1 MARRLSRREFHNIR
15 RTNEDRVPQQNR
27 VFRTGRTAGVHIGPD
42 SALTVS
48 AVWACIRYLTYTV
61 AMLPWDVKS
70 DSSKGTEIQKR
81 HPVAR
86 LIGKR
91 VSDDYTSFQF
101 REMML
106 NWSLRHG
113 NGYAEIERDIM
124 GRPLA
129 LHPIHPVRVAVFR
142 DLETQKVYY
151 EVGNNYGGTVRIEAA
166 DMFHL
171 RGFGESV
178 VGVNV
183 MAYAADSIGWT
194 KAAQLFGAAFFG
206 NGSVMSGIVKS
217 KRRLSEA
224 GMKGIRMEFEEF
236 HKGAQ
241 KSNRVAVLDN
251 ELEYTPLGIEPE
263 KGQFIQTNQHLIE
276 EICRWFGVPPHKIY
290 HLLRATFSNIEHQSI
305 EVVTDSIMPWVRRF
319 EDEADF
325 KLFGNRS
332 SVYTKMDLR
341 ELLRGDT
348 DARIKRWRGLREIG
362 AMNVNEI
369 RAEDGQNGIG
379 PDGDKYV
386 MQGQYT
392 TLEKIGEEPE
402 QQPQAPTSA
411 PKENDDDSQEPE
423 AEALPEDLA
432 ERFRA
437 YHHQQGTRAP
447 ARTAETIE
455 A

>member
-1 MARRLSRREFHNIR
+1 MSRRLSRREFHNIR
-15 RTNEDRVPQQNR
+15 RTKDDRVPQQNR
-27 VFRTGRTAGVHIGPD
+27 VWTTGKVAGVRIGPD

-61 AMLPWDVKS
+61 AMLPWNVKLDTAKGSDVQ
-70 DSSKGTEIQKR
+70 TR

-86 LIGKR
+86 IIGKR
-91 VSDDYTSFQF
+91 VSTDYTSFQF

-106 NWSLRHG
+106 HWSLRHG

-129 LHPIHPVRVAVFR
+129 LHPIHPVRVSVFR
-142 DLETQKVYY
+142 EIETQELYY
-151 EVGNNYGGTVRIEAA
+151 EVGNNYGGTVRIPAA
-166 DMFHL
+166 DMFHI

-183 MAYAADSIGWT
+183 MQYAADSIGWT

-217 KRRLSEA
+217 KRKLSEA
-224 GMKGIRMEFEEF
+224 AMKGILMEFEEF
-236 HKGAQ
+236 HKGAR

-251 ELEYTPLGIEPE
+251 ELDYTPLGIEPE

-305 EVVTDSIMPWVRRF
+305 EVVTDSIMPWVKRF

-325 KLFGNRS
+325 KLFGSRT

-348 DARIKRWRGLREIG
+348 KARIERYRGLREIG
-362 AMNVNEI
+362 ALNVNEI
-369 RAEDGQNGIG
+369 RSEEGMNSIG
-379 PDGDKYV
+379 PDGEKYV

-402 QQPQAPTSA
+402 PQAAPVTSA
-411 PKENDDDSQEPE
+411 PKENDDDDQE
-423 AEALPEDLA
+423 AESSREKAPQDLA

-437 YHHQQGTRAP
+437 YHEQSAYREP
-447 ARTAETIE
+447 AE